1 MVEDSSFC
9 SEVILR
15 VQDSVPKFRAGLT
28 NCEWNYLTY
37 KVFLIQNAACLV
49 LVGGG
54 QECNKAPLSL
64 PLRSSGLMPR
74 NRL

>member
-1 MVEDSSFC
+1 MVEGSSFC

-37 KVFLIQNAACLV
+37 KVFLILSRMQPALCWLV
-49 LVGGG
+49 V
-54 QECNKAPLSL
+54 A
-64 PLRSSGLMPR
+64 RSVIRPPCP
-74 NRL
+74 